1 MGVKIL
7 VMGLPGAGKTTL
19 SLALCPRLRAVHFNA
34 DAVRR
39 EISRDLGF
47 SPQDR
52 VEQARRM
59 GWLCDR
65 VVEAGGHA
73 LADFVCPTS
82 QARAAFQADGP
93 AVVIWVD
100 RIPASRFENTN
111 RLFVAPARF
120 DLRVTADGSVE
131 HWSGRAAALR
141 RRGGKRHAG
150 KAGGGWRPGLTS
162 GKAMPEDG
170 DPAKTSP

>member
-1 MGVKIL
+1 MGMGVKIL

-19 SLALCPRLRAVHFNA
+19 SLALSPRIRAVHFNA

-47 SPQDR
+47 STQDR

-73 LADFVCPTS
+73 LADLVCPTPET
-82 QARAAFQADGP
+82 RAAFQADGP
-93 AVVIWVD
+93 AFIVWVD
-100 RIPASRFENTN
+100 RISVSRFEDTN
-111 RLFVAPARF
+111 RLFVPPAAF
-120 DLRVTADGSVE
+120 GMRVTAEGSVE
-131 HWSGRAAALR
+131 HWSERAASLVGAAGREAAGR
-141 RRGGKRHAG
+141 R
-150 KAGGGWRPGLTS
+150 
-162 GKAMPEDG
+162 
-170 DPAKTSP
+170 

>member
-19 SLALCPRLRAVHFNA
+19 ALSLSPRIRAVHFNA

-47 SPQDR
+47 STQDR
-52 VEQARRM
+52 IEQARRM

-73 LADFVCPTS
+73 LADLVCPTPET
-82 QARAAFQADGP
+82 RAAFQAGGP
-93 AVVIWVD
+93 ALVIWVD
-100 RIPASRFENTN
+100 RISLSRFEDTN
-111 RLFVAPARF
+111 RLFVPPATF
-120 DLRVTADGSVE
+120 GLRVTADGSVE
-131 HWSGRAAALR
+131 HWSGHAAALV
-141 RRGGKRHAG
+141 
-150 KAGGGWRPGLTS
+150 GGGSDGEEA
-162 GKAMPEDG
+162 GPET
-170 DPAKTSP
+170 PSCTKSLPK

>member
-19 SLALCPRLRAVHFNA
+19 SLALSPRIRAVHFNA

-47 SPQDR
+47 STQDR

-73 LADFVCPTS
+73 LADLVCPTPET
-82 QARAAFQADGP
+82 RAAFQASGP
-93 AVVIWVD
+93 ALVIWVD
-100 RIPASRFENTN
+100 RISASRFEDTN
-111 RLFVAPARF
+111 RLFVPPATF

-131 HWSGRAAALR
+131 HWSGRAAALV
-141 RRGGKRHAG
+141 GAG
-150 KAGGGWRPGLTS
+150 HDCEEAG
-162 GKAMPEDG
+162 PE
-170 DPAKTSP
+170 TQSYTRSLLE